1 MKIGVFDS
9 GIGGLTVLK
18 RLIADFP
25 LNEYIYFGDTLNLP
39 YGTKSLEELESFADK
54 IIKFLITEKVDIIVI
69 ACGTISS
76 NLYDKIKD
84 KYGIKIIDVLTPT
97 VKYIKENNLGSVGI
111 LGTPMTIKSKAFD
124 KYVLNSVS
132 CPLFVPLIESGK
144 INSKEC
150 EEAIKGYLKEL
161 GDCDNIILGCTHYP
175 LLIPILAKYTKANLI
190 DMGMCVSRCLNIK
203 NGEVQQVRL
212 YFSKVN
218 DVLKNNVKSILGDKY
233 EIKEKV
239 L

>member
-1 MKIGVFDS
+1 MKIGIFDS

-18 RLIADFP
+18 RLLTDFP

-39 YGTKSLEELESFADK
+39 YGTKSLEDLEKCADK
-54 IIKFLITEKVDIIVI
+54 IIKFLIFEKVDIIVI

-84 KYGIKIIDVLTPT
+84 KYGVKIIDVLMPT
-97 VKYIKENNLGSVGI
+97 IKFIKENNLESVGI

-124 KYVLNSVS
+124 KYALNSVS

-144 INSKEC
+144 VNSKEC
-150 EEAIKGYLKEL
+150 EDAVKGYLREL

-175 LLIPILAKYTKANLI
+175 LLIPVLTKYTKANLI
-190 DMGMCVSRCLNIK
+190 DMGMCVSRCLDIQSGK
-203 NGEVQQVRL
+203 EQKVTL

-218 DVLKNNVKSILGDKY
+218 DILKNNVKNIIGDKY